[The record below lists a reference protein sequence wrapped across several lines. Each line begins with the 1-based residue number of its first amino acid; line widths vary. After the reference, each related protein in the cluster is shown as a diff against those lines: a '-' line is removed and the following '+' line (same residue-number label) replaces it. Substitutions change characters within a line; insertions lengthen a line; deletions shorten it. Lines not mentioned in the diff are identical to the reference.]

1 MKGQVGLKNK
11 KSVIAGLIVLA
22 ALIFIGVRVYQLQ
35 NDHNQ
40 TDRVNK
46 VAQHSRKQTS
56 QANRTIVVFFSRA
69 GQNYPNRDLKVGDT
83 NQIANLITQ
92 QTGAKQYRIVPKQAY
107 PYNYQATVKRATRE
121 QNENARPK
129 IKNKLPNFKKY
140 DTIFLGYPI
149 WDAHLPMILHTFM
162 ASAQL
167 NGKIIIPFS
176 TNAGSGWSDSLT
188 MLRKQYPQVTFKKGL
203 SIQGSD
209 VKYSHAKIEKWLN
222 RLGY

>member
-46 VAQHSRKQTS
+46 VAQHPRKQTS

-92 QTGAKQYRIVPKQAY
+92 QTGAKQYRNKPIRIITKQ
-107 PYNYQATVKRATRE
+107 P
-121 QNENARPK
+121 
-129 IKNKLPNFKKY
+129 
-140 DTIFLGYPI
+140 
-149 WDAHLPMILHTFM
+149 
-162 ASAQL
+162 
-167 NGKIIIPFS
+167 
-176 TNAGSGWSDSLT
+176 
-188 MLRKQYPQVTFKKGL
+188 
-203 SIQGSD
+203 
-209 VKYSHAKIEKWLN
+209 
-222 RLGY
+222 